1 MVFTLLIKK
10 LYFLAVVIVVVDLL
24 IFTGLSRTC
33 EF

>member
-10 LYFLAVVIVVVDLL
+10 LHFLAVVIVVVDLL
-24 IFTGLSRTC
+24 IFTGLSRAC